1 MGPNEDCSLGDSTSD
16 NSERLFQRGSG
27 GKSIYKILVKREFNA
42 VKCLLY
48 KQFPASQ
55 VEMMSL
61 RRDLVIF

>member
-1 MGPNEDCSLGDSTSD
+1 MRTAAWEAASQIALKLLQSS
-16 NSERLFQRGSG
+16 SG
-27 GKSIYKILVKREFNA
+27 GKSIYKILVKREFSA

-55 VEMMSL
+55 AELMSL

>member
-42 VKCLLY
+42 MKHSFYNRLL
-48 KQFPASQ
+48 
-55 VEMMSL
+55 
-61 RRDLVIF
+61 LVMRI